1 VPQSFGILQTTER
14 VAIRRLKNKKTLLFK
29 SKQKQMGYS
38 VTACAYVGVTLAAS
52 DQQFRQ
58 IEAFCQEYKDFRCVV
73 LDYGNGGDSRV
84 RCCVYVQSLELEE
97 WGHSAEIDQNLEENL
112 NVTEAQKAKVAVLLQ
127 VINEKP
133 QDMKL
138 VLSLR
143 GC

>member
-1 VPQSFGILQTTER
+1 
-14 VAIRRLKNKKTLLFK
+14 
-29 SKQKQMGYS
+29 
-38 VTACAYVGVTLAAS
+38 
-52 DQQFRQ
+52 
-58 IEAFCQEYKDFRCVV
+58 
-73 LDYGNGGDSRV
+73 
-84 RCCVYVQSLELEE
+84 VYVQSLELEE